1 MARAGHSDAPTDPV
15 GTGCLVAF
23 ILALDEAPAKEWA
36 GLPADREKIMI
47 TIAGGI
53 ILAVVIVFVVAPVVL
68 GLIGGAILRAVF
80 WFADIGSDSQK

>member
-1 MARAGHSDAPTDPV
+1 MALQEHRG
-15 GTGCLVAF
+15 
-23 ILALDEAPAKEWA
+23 A
-36 GLPADREKIMI
+36 GLSGNCDFNLQEKIMI